1 MVSYMSVLVVAQLP
15 DSVAVWM
22 GMGSKCVV
30 SLELMVAVC
39 TTRLTKT
46 TATHAH
52 THSYPAD
59 DYGDAAVVVVVL

>member
-15 DSVAVWM
+15 DSVAVW
-22 GMGSKCVV
+22 MGSKCVV

-59 DYGDAAVVVVVL
+59 DYGDAAVVVVL